1 MCEARKQSKGKAT
14 NEGEKE
20 CPQDSHLS
28 KTTDRNRS
36 ALTPSAQDIG
46 ERVSRWRAS
55 EEEQREFAI
64 NYPVGVIKQAPAN
77 STNTTG
83 EATGSGLVS

>member
-14 NEGEKE
+14 HEGEKE

-28 KTTDRNRS
+28 KITDRNRS
-36 ALTPSAQDIG
+36 ALTPSAQDVG

-55 EEEQREFAI
+55 EEEQRELASK
-64 NYPVGVIKQAPAN
+64 YPAELIISFG
-77 STNTTG
+77 
-83 EATGSGLVS
+83 GSKPSV

>member
-1 MCEARKQSKGKAT
+1 MCAARKQSKGKAT

-20 CPQDSHLS
+20 CPKDNHLS
-28 KTTDRNRS
+28 KTTDQNRS

-55 EEEQREFAI
+55 EEGQREFASK
-64 NYPVGVIKQAPAN
+64 YPAELIIISFG
-77 STNTTG
+77 
-83 EATGSGLVS
+83 GSKPSV

>member
-1 MCEARKQSKGKAT
+1 MCAARKQSKGKAT

-20 CPQDSHLS
+20 CPKDNHLS
-28 KTTDRNRS
+28 KTTDQNRS

-55 EEEQREFAI
+55 EKEQREFASK
-64 NYPVGVIKQAPAN
+64 YPAELIISFG
-77 STNTTG
+77 
-83 EATGSGLVS
+83 GSKPSV